1 MLFSR
6 ALWRVE
12 SGGRACF
19 VGLSAFGFW
28 RILEDFGLF
37 RAHATLKE
45 NPSMAGNLGPDLFY
59 FSDQPKRTVWYVEL
73 NTSKYTSN
81 SLSNPSNFSDL
92 STRTSKIEMLTTM
105 TAQTTVNIQPSG
117 EGSTRTN

>member
-1 MLFSR
+1 M
-6 ALWRVE
+6 VG
-12 SGGRACF
+12 GGRACF
-19 VGLSAFGFW
+19 VGWALSAFGFLGGFW
-28 RILEDFGLF
+28 TLSSTR
-37 RAHATLKE
+37 HPLKE

-92 STRTSKIEMLTTM
+92 SDQRENRKS
-105 TAQTTVNIQPSG
+105 
-117 EGSTRTN
+117 RR